1 MLYQPECNLYVD
13 MMKKLLLSLL
23 MLGFVCLSS
32 WAENN
37 KNSLAGNWMLQEI
50 EDSKG
55 NKTQIEYGANILI
68 FDDILQMACINK
80 LKANKK
86 FAICDLAKY
95 SIYAFDSEKMK
106 LFLSGI
112 VISEGDDYNKRK
124 VYSISLPSDST
135 LILQYRDEKAIYA
148 KMKQ

>member
-1 MLYQPECNLYVD
+1 
-13 MMKKLLLSLL
+13 
-23 MLGFVCLSS
+23 
-32 WAENN
+32 
-37 KNSLAGNWMLQEI
+37 MLQEI

-86 FAICDLAKY
+86 FAICDLSNY
-95 SIYAFDSEKMK
+95 SIYAFDAKEMK

-124 VYSISLPSDST
+124 VYSISLPNDST
-135 LILQYRDEKAIYA
+135 LILQYRDEKATYA
-148 KMKQ
+148 KMNR

>member
-1 MLYQPECNLYVD
+1 
-13 MMKKLLLSLL
+13 MKKLALSLL
-23 MLGFVCLSS
+23 MACFICLIS

-86 FAICDLAKY
+86 FAICDLSNY
-95 SIYAFDSEKMK
+95 SIYAFDAEKMK

-124 VYSISLPSDST
+124 VYSISLPNNST
-135 LILQYRDEKAIYA
+135 LILQYRDEKATYA
-148 KMKQ
+148 KMNR